1 MLKLLPLSEEVEQ
14 EENKPHVSKL
24 SDEASAKTEEGFF
37 FPQAT
42 KQLLAM
48 SEGLSPPAA
57 NTWRS
62 FQLQPGVRWHF
73 PQAPGVPGSQV

>member
-24 SDEASAKTEEGFF
+24 SDEASAKTEEVVFF
-37 FPQAT
+37 S

-48 SEGLSPPAA
+48 SEGLSPPAV

-62 FQLQPGVRWHF
+62 FQLQPGVRRHF